1 VSKKYHIPIS
11 NFSPQPE
18 KEFRGKFHVSKKRKL
33 ILFVIAVA
41 LIGSGIFFE
50 FAYKDEFYPGISIGD
65 VPVGGKTLIDV
76 LGYFRNEEKVM
87 QSVGL
92 RVNFLNG
99 EIAKTIKIPMSVT
112 GFTADSLLEYY
123 SLGDWKETVT
133 QAYEFGRSGSLWRRL
148 KEHAGIVLGKK
159 FSLPSIPHE
168 ESIASL
174 VSREI
179 GNFLKKPVPAQFA
192 FDEKGEAYILPE
204 KNGEIIDPEEVVNV
218 VKKKIE
224 SFDSSPVN
232 FQVKSEA
239 PLTTKTKL
247 EPFLKLVQEL
257 APQTDLFFRY
267 KNYWWRVSGQ
277 RLSTWFMIKNEN
289 KIRIDSE
296 KLEAFI
302 SKTIGPDINDP
313 AQNSR
318 FQIRDG
324 KFKEIIPGRSG
335 KIVDTGKIVEKVGQV
350 ISSVQKSFAATG
362 NLASALK
369 SIGSEINFNPKN
381 GDINVPVEMIA
392 QEPKITKET
401 VDQYKIKDLVGFSK
415 TSFKGSS
422 EDRKTNIRVGAASL
436 NGLLIAP
443 GEEFSAVDAIGYVTE
458 DAGYVKEYVIKD
470 NKSIKELGGGLCQ
483 IGTTLFRLALNAGL
497 PVTER
502 VNHRYVVGYYG
513 PGLDATIYGPHPDLR
528 FVNDTGQYLLM
539 QARVEGTDVVF
550 ELYGQK
556 DGRQVVVSDP
566 VLHDRIPPPPI
577 KYIPNPYLSAG
588 FEQCTETP
596 RTGVTA
602 DVTYRVGLPNG
613 EVREQIF
620 TSVYQP
626 WGRVCLIG
634 TKI

>member
-1 VSKKYHIPIS
+1 MPKK
-11 NFSPQPE
+11 
-18 KEFRGKFHVSKKRKL
+18 KKL
-33 ILFVIAVA
+33 ILLVVA
-41 LIGSGIFFE
+41 ITLIGSWLFFE
-50 FAYKDEFYPGISIGD
+50 SAYKDEFYPGVSIGG
-65 VPVGGKTLIDV
+65 VPVGGKTLVEV

-87 QSVGL
+87 QGVGL
-92 RVNFLNG
+92 RVGFLNG
-99 EIAKTIKIPMSVT
+99 ETAKKIKIPMSVT

-133 QAYEFGRSGSLWRRL
+133 RAYEFGRSGSLWRKF
-148 KEHAGIVLGKK
+148 KEHAEITVGKK
-159 FSLPSIPHE
+159 FSLPSVPRE

-174 VSREI
+174 VSREL

-192 FDEKGEAYILPE
+192 FDGKGKAYILSE
-204 KNGEIIDPEEVVNV
+204 KNGEIIDPDEVVSV
-218 VKKKIE
+218 IKKKIA
-224 SFDSSPVN
+224 SFDSSPAN
-232 FQVKSEA
+232 FQVKSET
-239 PLTTKTKL
+239 PFTTKAKL
-247 EPFLKLVQEL
+247 EPFLKFVQEL
-257 APQTDLFFRY
+257 SSQTDLFFRY
-267 KNYWWRVSGQ
+267 KSYWWRVSGQ
-277 RLSTWFMIKNEN
+277 RLSTWLTIKNEN
-289 KIRIDSE
+289 EIGADNE
-296 KLEAFI
+296 KLETFI
-302 SKTIGPDINDP
+302 SKTIGLDINEP

-324 KFKEIIPGRSG
+324 KLTEIIPGMSG
-335 KIVDTGKIVEKVGQV
+335 KVVDTGKIVEKTGQ
-350 ISSVQKSFAATG
+350 IIANIQRSFAVTG
-362 NLASALK
+362 NLAATLK
-369 SIGSEINFNPKN
+369 TIGSEINFDSKT
-381 GDINVPVEMIA
+381 GDINIPVEMIT
-392 QEPKITKET
+392 QNPTITKET
-401 VDQYKIKDLVGFSK
+401 VDQYKIKELVGFSR

-458 DAGYVKEYVIKD
+458 EAGYVKEYVIKD

-556 DGRQVVVSDP
+556 DGRQVAISDP
-566 VLHDRIPPPPI
+566 VLHDRIPAPPI

-588 FEQCTETP
+588 FEQCSETP
-596 RTGVTA
+596 RAGVTA
-602 DVTYRVGLPNG
+602 DVTYRVGFPNG
-613 EVREQIF
+613 EVHEQIF

-626 WGRVCLIG
+626 WERVCLIG
-634 TKI
+634 TRT